1 MAKANTHSRM
11 SLGDRIFDSIN
22 VVLLGLL
29 ALIIIYPLV
38 YVLSASFSDPVSV
51 ASGDMILW
59 PVNLTLENYEEVF
72 KNQSIITGYRNSL
85 IILVSGTALNLVM
98 TVLAAFPMS
107 RRDLWGR
114 NVMMKLMTFTMFFSG
129 GLIPTYL
136 LITRTLG
143 LMNSWLALILPGA
156 ISVYNMIIMR
166 TYFQTSIPYELQEAA
181 DIDGCSPF
189 GVLIRIIL
197 PLSGPI
203 LAVIGLY
210 YGVGHWNSYFS
221 ALLYDTIPTTTDELL
236 EYFRATAAYDYNEN
250 SQADEIALSAGSID
264 DVMYLFMGS
273 YGLMNRGS
281 SHRDV
286 YVDDDG
292 ELQYAYS
299 SERFKEEL
307 RCLNRLYTE
316 GLLDPDIFTIDF
328 AQLIA
333 KSSTED
339 ATEMA
344 SIKTEQENY
353 MKEWRAYFI
362 TGQRDIDADWDEY
375 VAGYDGMNT
384 ARYMELYRAAREAM
398 GVE

>member
-29 ALIIIYPLV
+29 ALITIYPLV

-221 ALLYDTIPTTTDELL
+221 ALLYI
-236 EYFRATAAYDYNEN
+236 
-250 SQADEIALSAGSID
+250 
-264 DVMYLFMGS
+264 
-273 YGLMNRGS
+273 NRE
-281 SHRDV
+281 
-286 YVDDDG
+286 
-292 ELQYAYS
+292 ELQPLQLY
-299 SERFKEEL
+299 L
-307 RCLNRLYTE
+307 RRVLTLNSNQS
-316 GLLDPDIFTIDF
+316 LL
-328 AQLIA
+328 
-333 KSSTED
+333 STG
-339 ATEMA
+339 
-344 SIKTEQENY
+344 S
-353 MKEWRAYFI
+353 
-362 TGQRDIDADWDEY
+362 DE
-375 VAGYDGMNT
+375 
-384 ARYMELYRAAREAM
+384 AARQAM
-398 GVE
+398 RAETIKYAVIVVSSVPMLVIYPFVQKFFVKGVMIGAIKG

>member
-1 MAKANTHSRM
+1 M
-11 SLGDRIFDSIN
+11 
-22 VVLLGLL
+22 
-29 ALIIIYPLV
+29 
-38 YVLSASFSDPVSV
+38 
-51 ASGDMILW
+51 
-59 PVNLTLENYEEVF
+59 TLENYAVVF

-221 ALLYDTIPTTTDELL
+221 ALLYI
-236 EYFRATAAYDYNEN
+236 
-250 SQADEIALSAGSID
+250 
-264 DVMYLFMGS
+264 
-273 YGLMNRGS
+273 NRE
-281 SHRDV
+281 
-286 YVDDDG
+286 
-292 ELQYAYS
+292 ELQPLQLY
-299 SERFKEEL
+299 L
-307 RCLNRLYTE
+307 RRVLTLNSNQS
-316 GLLDPDIFTIDF
+316 LL
-328 AQLIA
+328 
-333 KSSTED
+333 STG
-339 ATEMA
+339 
-344 SIKTEQENY
+344 S
-353 MKEWRAYFI
+353 
-362 TGQRDIDADWDEY
+362 DE
-375 VAGYDGMNT
+375 
-384 ARYMELYRAAREAM
+384 AARQAM
-398 GVE
+398 RAETIKYAVIVVSSVPMLVIYPFVQKFFVKGVMIGAIKG

>member
-11 SLGDRIFDSIN
+11 SRGDRIFDSIN

-221 ALLYDTIPTTTDELL
+221 ALLYI
-236 EYFRATAAYDYNEN
+236 
-250 SQADEIALSAGSID
+250 
-264 DVMYLFMGS
+264 
-273 YGLMNRGS
+273 NRE
-281 SHRDV
+281 
-286 YVDDDG
+286 
-292 ELQYAYS
+292 ELQPLQLY
-299 SERFKEEL
+299 L
-307 RCLNRLYTE
+307 RRVLTLNSNQS
-316 GLLDPDIFTIDF
+316 LL
-328 AQLIA
+328 
-333 KSSTED
+333 STG
-339 ATEMA
+339 
-344 SIKTEQENY
+344 S
-353 MKEWRAYFI
+353 
-362 TGQRDIDADWDEY
+362 DE
-375 VAGYDGMNT
+375 
-384 ARYMELYRAAREAM
+384 AARQAM
-398 GVE
+398 RAETIKYAVIVVSSVPMLAIYPFVQKFFVKGVMIGAIKG

>member
-221 ALLYDTIPTTTDELL
+221 ALLYI
-236 EYFRATAAYDYNEN
+236 
-250 SQADEIALSAGSID
+250 
-264 DVMYLFMGS
+264 
-273 YGLMNRGS
+273 NRE
-281 SHRDV
+281 
-286 YVDDDG
+286 
-292 ELQYAYS
+292 ELQPLQLY
-299 SERFKEEL
+299 L
-307 RCLNRLYTE
+307 RRVLTLNSNQS
-316 GLLDPDIFTIDF
+316 LL
-328 AQLIA
+328 
-333 KSSTED
+333 STG
-339 ATEMA
+339 
-344 SIKTEQENY
+344 S
-353 MKEWRAYFI
+353 
-362 TGQRDIDADWDEY
+362 DE
-375 VAGYDGMNT
+375 
-384 ARYMELYRAAREAM
+384 AARQAM
-398 GVE
+398 RAETIKYAVIVVSSVPMLVIYPFVQKFFVKGVMIGAIKG

>member
-136 LITRTLG
+136 QITRTLG

-221 ALLYDTIPTTTDELL
+221 ALLYI
-236 EYFRATAAYDYNEN
+236 
-250 SQADEIALSAGSID
+250 
-264 DVMYLFMGS
+264 
-273 YGLMNRGS
+273 NRE
-281 SHRDV
+281 
-286 YVDDDG
+286 
-292 ELQYAYS
+292 ELQPLQLY
-299 SERFKEEL
+299 L
-307 RCLNRLYTE
+307 RRVLTLNSNQS
-316 GLLDPDIFTIDF
+316 LL
-328 AQLIA
+328 
-333 KSSTED
+333 STG
-339 ATEMA
+339 
-344 SIKTEQENY
+344 S
-353 MKEWRAYFI
+353 
-362 TGQRDIDADWDEY
+362 DE
-375 VAGYDGMNT
+375 
-384 ARYMELYRAAREAM
+384 AARQAM
-398 GVE
+398 RAETIKYAVIVVSSVPMLVIYPFVQKFFVKGVMIGAIKG

>member
-11 SLGDRIFDSIN
+11 SRGDRIFDSIN

-136 LITRTLG
+136 QITRTLG

-221 ALLYDTIPTTTDELL
+221 ALLYI
-236 EYFRATAAYDYNEN
+236 
-250 SQADEIALSAGSID
+250 
-264 DVMYLFMGS
+264 
-273 YGLMNRGS
+273 NRE
-281 SHRDV
+281 
-286 YVDDDG
+286 
-292 ELQYAYS
+292 ELQPLQLY
-299 SERFKEEL
+299 L
-307 RCLNRLYTE
+307 RRVLTLNSNQS
-316 GLLDPDIFTIDF
+316 LL
-328 AQLIA
+328 
-333 KSSTED
+333 STG
-339 ATEMA
+339 
-344 SIKTEQENY
+344 S
-353 MKEWRAYFI
+353 
-362 TGQRDIDADWDEY
+362 DE
-375 VAGYDGMNT
+375 
-384 ARYMELYRAAREAM
+384 AARQAM
-398 GVE
+398 RAETIKYAVIVVSSVPMLVIYPFVQKFFVKGVMIGAIKG

>member
-1 MAKANTHSRM
+1 MAKANTHSRL

-221 ALLYDTIPTTTDELL
+221 ALLYI
-236 EYFRATAAYDYNEN
+236 
-250 SQADEIALSAGSID
+250 
-264 DVMYLFMGS
+264 
-273 YGLMNRGS
+273 NRE
-281 SHRDV
+281 
-286 YVDDDG
+286 
-292 ELQYAYS
+292 ELQPLQLY
-299 SERFKEEL
+299 L
-307 RCLNRLYTE
+307 RRVLTLNSNQS
-316 GLLDPDIFTIDF
+316 LL
-328 AQLIA
+328 
-333 KSSTED
+333 STG
-339 ATEMA
+339 
-344 SIKTEQENY
+344 S
-353 MKEWRAYFI
+353 
-362 TGQRDIDADWDEY
+362 DE
-375 VAGYDGMNT
+375 
-384 ARYMELYRAAREAM
+384 AARQAM
-398 GVE
+398 RAETIKYAVIVVSSVPMLAIYPFVQKFFVKGVMIGAIKG

>member
-59 PVNLTLENYEEVF
+59 PVHLTLENYEEVF

-136 LITRTLG
+136 QITRTLG

-221 ALLYDTIPTTTDELL
+221 ALLYI
-236 EYFRATAAYDYNEN
+236 
-250 SQADEIALSAGSID
+250 
-264 DVMYLFMGS
+264 
-273 YGLMNRGS
+273 NRE
-281 SHRDV
+281 
-286 YVDDDG
+286 
-292 ELQYAYS
+292 ELQPLQLY
-299 SERFKEEL
+299 L
-307 RCLNRLYTE
+307 RRVLTLNSNQS
-316 GLLDPDIFTIDF
+316 LL
-328 AQLIA
+328 
-333 KSSTED
+333 STG
-339 ATEMA
+339 
-344 SIKTEQENY
+344 S
-353 MKEWRAYFI
+353 
-362 TGQRDIDADWDEY
+362 DE
-375 VAGYDGMNT
+375 
-384 ARYMELYRAAREAM
+384 AARQAM
-398 GVE
+398 RAETIKYAVIVVSSVPMLVIYPFVQKFFVKGVMIGAIKG

>member
-59 PVNLTLENYEEVF
+59 PLNVTLENYAEVF

-221 ALLYDTIPTTTDELL
+221 ALLYI
-236 EYFRATAAYDYNEN
+236 
-250 SQADEIALSAGSID
+250 
-264 DVMYLFMGS
+264 
-273 YGLMNRGS
+273 NRE
-281 SHRDV
+281 
-286 YVDDDG
+286 
-292 ELQYAYS
+292 ELQPLQLY
-299 SERFKEEL
+299 L
-307 RCLNRLYTE
+307 RRVLTLNSNQS
-316 GLLDPDIFTIDF
+316 LL
-328 AQLIA
+328 
-333 KSSTED
+333 STG
-339 ATEMA
+339 
-344 SIKTEQENY
+344 S
-353 MKEWRAYFI
+353 
-362 TGQRDIDADWDEY
+362 DE
-375 VAGYDGMNT
+375 
-384 ARYMELYRAAREAM
+384 AARQAM
-398 GVE
+398 RAETIKYAVIVVSSVPMLVIYPFVQKFFVKGVMIGAIKG

>member
-1 MAKANTHSRM
+1 MAKANTHSRL

-59 PVNLTLENYEEVF
+59 PVNVTLENYAEVF

-221 ALLYDTIPTTTDELL
+221 ALLYI
-236 EYFRATAAYDYNEN
+236 
-250 SQADEIALSAGSID
+250 
-264 DVMYLFMGS
+264 
-273 YGLMNRGS
+273 NRE
-281 SHRDV
+281 
-286 YVDDDG
+286 
-292 ELQYAYS
+292 ELQPLQLY
-299 SERFKEEL
+299 L
-307 RCLNRLYTE
+307 RRVLTLNSNQS
-316 GLLDPDIFTIDF
+316 LL
-328 AQLIA
+328 
-333 KSSTED
+333 STG
-339 ATEMA
+339 
-344 SIKTEQENY
+344 S
-353 MKEWRAYFI
+353 
-362 TGQRDIDADWDEY
+362 DE
-375 VAGYDGMNT
+375 
-384 ARYMELYRAAREAM
+384 AARQAM
-398 GVE
+398 RAETIKYAVIVVSSVPMLVIYPFVQKFFVKGVMIGAIKG

>member
-221 ALLYDTIPTTTDELL
+221 ALLYI
-236 EYFRATAAYDYNEN
+236 
-250 SQADEIALSAGSID
+250 
-264 DVMYLFMGS
+264 
-273 YGLMNRGS
+273 NRE
-281 SHRDV
+281 
-286 YVDDDG
+286 
-292 ELQYAYS
+292 ELQPLQLY
-299 SERFKEEL
+299 L
-307 RCLNRLYTE
+307 RRVLTLNSNQS
-316 GLLDPDIFTIDF
+316 LL
-328 AQLIA
+328 
-333 KSSTED
+333 STG
-339 ATEMA
+339 
-344 SIKTEQENY
+344 S
-353 MKEWRAYFI
+353 
-362 TGQRDIDADWDEY
+362 DE
-375 VAGYDGMNT
+375 
-384 ARYMELYRAAREAM
+384 AARQAM
-398 GVE
+398 RAETIKYAVIVVSSVPMLVIYPFVQKFFVKGRHDRCD

>member
-11 SLGDRIFDSIN
+11 SRGDRIFDSIN

-59 PVNLTLENYEEVF
+59 PVNVTLENYAEVF

-221 ALLYDTIPTTTDELL
+221 ALLYI
-236 EYFRATAAYDYNEN
+236 
-250 SQADEIALSAGSID
+250 
-264 DVMYLFMGS
+264 
-273 YGLMNRGS
+273 NRE
-281 SHRDV
+281 
-286 YVDDDG
+286 
-292 ELQYAYS
+292 ELQPLQLY
-299 SERFKEEL
+299 L
-307 RCLNRLYTE
+307 RRVLTLNSNQS
-316 GLLDPDIFTIDF
+316 LL
-328 AQLIA
+328 
-333 KSSTED
+333 STG
-339 ATEMA
+339 
-344 SIKTEQENY
+344 S
-353 MKEWRAYFI
+353 
-362 TGQRDIDADWDEY
+362 DE
-375 VAGYDGMNT
+375 
-384 ARYMELYRAAREAM
+384 AARQAM
-398 GVE
+398 RAETIKYAVIVVSSVPMLVIYPFVQKFFVKGVMIGAIKG

>member
-1 MAKANTHSRM
+1 MAKANTHSRL

-221 ALLYDTIPTTTDELL
+221 ALLYI
-236 EYFRATAAYDYNEN
+236 
-250 SQADEIALSAGSID
+250 
-264 DVMYLFMGS
+264 
-273 YGLMNRGS
+273 NRE
-281 SHRDV
+281 
-286 YVDDDG
+286 
-292 ELQYAYS
+292 ELQPLQLY
-299 SERFKEEL
+299 L
-307 RCLNRLYTE
+307 RRVLTLNSNQS
-316 GLLDPDIFTIDF
+316 LL
-328 AQLIA
+328 
-333 KSSTED
+333 STG
-339 ATEMA
+339 
-344 SIKTEQENY
+344 S
-353 MKEWRAYFI
+353 
-362 TGQRDIDADWDEY
+362 DE
-375 VAGYDGMNT
+375 
-384 ARYMELYRAAREAM
+384 AARQAM
-398 GVE
+398 RAETIKYAVIVVSSVPMLVIYPFVQKFFVKGVMIGAIKG